1 MERPEDIHPDLWAK
15 MVKEATEFAAY
26 HKAMHSK
33 MQEILGVSQE
43 DYYRMCAEIAEEES
57 D

>member
-1 MERPEDIHPDLWAK
+1 
-15 MVKEATEFAAY
+15 
-26 HKAMHSK
+26 

>member
-1 MERPEDIHPDLWAK
+1 MERPKDIHPDLWAK